1 MPPRQRVRR
10 PPREQTRREILDAA
24 GRAFAR
30 RGFHGASVETVA
42 AEAGL
47 STGAVYSNFKSK
59 EELFLTL
66 YEERIERRAR
76 ELRKAVTAGGGGA
89 DGLSS
94 AAADVT
100 AMFGQDRDWML
111 LYFEFALHAAR
122 DARFRRRFR
131 ALRARGLNELVQGI
145 HDALHHVSGGAEG
158 SVNIEE
164 LARATRAVGYG
175 MALEHLL
182 GEAKPNEAA
191 LGAALQLIFRG
202 AVGAAS
208 ADRGRE

>member
-1 MPPRQRVRR
+1 MPRRQRTPR
-10 PPREQTRREILDAA
+10 PPREQTRRAILDAA
-24 GRAFAR
+24 ARAFAR

-76 ELRKAVTAGGGGA
+76 ELREAVTAEGGGA
-89 DGLSS
+89 EGLSS

-100 AMFGQDRDWML
+100 TMFGRDRDWLL

-131 ALRARGLNELVQGI
+131 ALRARGLDELTQGI
-145 HDALHHVSGGAEG
+145 GEG
-158 SVNIEE
+158 LRHAGVVADVEQ
-164 LARATRAVGYG
+164 LARTARAVGYG

-182 GEAKPNEAA
+182 GEANPDDAA
-191 LGAALQLIFRG
+191 LGAALGLVFRG
-202 AVGAAS
+202 AAAD
-208 ADRGRE
+208 A

>member
-1 MPPRQRVRR
+1 MPPRQRVPR

-30 RGFHGASVETVA
+30 RGFHGASVEAIA

-66 YEERIERRAR
+66 YEERIARRAR
-76 ELRKAVTAGGGGA
+76 ELREAVAAEGGGA
-89 DGLSS
+89 AGLGS

-100 AMFGQDRDWML
+100 AMFGQDREWLL

-131 ALRARGLNELVQGI
+131 ALRARGLGELEQGI
-145 HDALHHVSGGAEG
+145 EDGLRHAGGGA
-158 SVNIEE
+158 SVDVGE

-182 GEAKPNEAA
+182 GEAKPDDAALAGALRLLFRGA
-191 LGAALQLIFRG
+191 LGA
-202 AVGAAS
+202 GAAG
-208 ADRGRE
+208 DGRD

>member
-1 MPPRQRVRR
+1 MPPRQRIPR

-24 GRAFAR
+24 ARAFAR
-30 RGFHGASVETVA
+30 RGFHGASVEAVA

-59 EELFLTL
+59 DELFLTL

-76 ELRKAVTAGGGGA
+76 ELREAVAAEGGA
-89 DGLSS
+89 SGLSS
-94 AAADVT
+94 AAANVT
-100 AMFGQDRDWML
+100 AMFAEDRDWLL

-131 ALRARGLNELVQGI
+131 ALRAHGLNELTRGI
-145 HDALHHVSGGAEG
+145 QDGLRHAGAEG
-158 SVNIEE
+158 SVDVEG

-182 GEAKPNEAA
+182 GEAKPDEAA
-191 LGAALQLIFRG
+191 LGAALQLVFRG
-202 AVGAAS
+202 AATPGAS
-208 ADRGRE
+208 